1 MCTGQHLGNACQL
14 SSQVQRHTSE
24 VCQRNVSHSHL
35 PLSGK
40 YQKKLCYHNRYLST
54 LQTPHRKYQKK
65 LFYHNRY
72 LSTLQ
77 TPHRKY
83 HKKLCYHNRNL
94 STLQTP
100 HRKYQNKLFIIIGIC
115 QPYKRHTSYLLLM
128 SSGPMYSGVPMRM
141 VSMLELFAFQCLAKP
156 SVVVCVCVCACM

>member
-54 LQTPHRKYQKK
+54 LQTPHI
-65 LFYHNRY
+65 LPAADE
-72 LSTLQ
+72 LW
-77 TPHRKY
+77 PHVLRGSDAHGVHVGVVCVPVLGK
-83 HKKLCYHNRNL
+83 
-94 STLQTP
+94 T
-100 HRKYQNKLFIIIGIC
+100 F
-115 QPYKRHTSYLLLM
+115 
-128 SSGPMYSGVPMRM
+128 SGG
-141 VSMLELFAFQCLAKP
+141 
-156 SVVVCVCVCACM
+156 VCVCVRMYVSVRLRVCTCTCVRVCMCVCVHARARKSV